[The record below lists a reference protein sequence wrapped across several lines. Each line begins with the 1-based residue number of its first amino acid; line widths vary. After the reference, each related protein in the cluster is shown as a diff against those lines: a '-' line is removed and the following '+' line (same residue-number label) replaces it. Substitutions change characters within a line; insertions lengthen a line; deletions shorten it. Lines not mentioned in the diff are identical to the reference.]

1 MITLIPKENDGK
13 SMKKFRPISL
23 LNCSFKIFTKVLR
36 NRLARVID
44 RLISYHQSAFI
55 RGRFILESVV
65 TAHEVIHEVHRKGDK
80 GLVLK
85 LDYEKAYDKVNLEF
99 LYEVLEIRGFSP
111 TFIFSSSMLLKEDL
125 WG

>member
-1 MITLIPKENDGK
+1 
-13 SMKKFRPISL
+13 
-23 LNCSFKIFTKVLR
+23 VLT
-36 NRLARVID
+36 NRLATIID

-85 LDYEKAYDKVNLEF
+85 IDYEKAYDKINLEF
-99 LYEVLEIRGFSP
+99 LYEMLDLRGFNP
-111 TFIFSSSMLLKEDL
+111 IFIRFIKQITQ
-125 WG
+125 WGSIGVKVNDVEGDFFLAGKGLR

>member
-1 MITLIPKENDGK
+1 
-13 SMKKFRPISL
+13 
-23 LNCSFKIFTKVLR
+23 VLT
-36 NRLARVID
+36 NRLARIID
-44 RLISYHQSAFI
+44 RLITYHQSAFI

-65 TAHEVIHEVHRKGDK
+65 TSHEVIHEVHRKGDK